1 MLTLKWVPTADN
13 DIADAIS
20 RPARESLIRL
30 KPLAFQELWG
40 ALGPFNF
47 DLMASTESAQKV
59 RGSND
64 RLPFYSQYDCEGSSG
79 TDVRAQDVS
88 QLPGTGERM
97 FGYCFPPPVM
107 VGVIV
112 QHLAE

>member
-79 TDVRAQDVS
+79 TDVLAQDVS
-88 QLPGTGERM
+88 RLPGKGERM
-97 FGYCFPPPVM
+97 FGYCLPPPP
-107 VGVIV
+107 
-112 QHLAE
+112 

>member
-40 ALGPFNF
+40 ALGPFTF
-47 DLMASTESAQKV
+47 DLMACTESAQKV
-59 RGSND
+59 PGSHD
-64 RLPFYSQYDCEGSSG
+64 RLPFFFA
-79 TDVRAQDVS
+79 VRRQRSVVDGRAGARCIAIAGQGRSNVRLLLS
-88 QLPGTGERM
+88 
-97 FGYCFPPPVM
+97 PPP
-107 VGVIV
+107 
-112 QHLAE
+112 